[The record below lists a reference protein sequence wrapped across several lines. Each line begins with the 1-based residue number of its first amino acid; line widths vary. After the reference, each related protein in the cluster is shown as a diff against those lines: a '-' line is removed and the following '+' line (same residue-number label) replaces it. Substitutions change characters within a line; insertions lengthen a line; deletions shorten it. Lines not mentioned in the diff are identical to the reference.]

1 MLINAIKPP
10 IMVFVGYAIPA
21 LKRWLDRSKTKD
33 RYKTKKTSMYAYKV
47 LYSGADY
54 KVQVQ
59 YSQILNVAFITMF
72 YGAGMPLLF
81 PIAACT
87 FIINYAC

>member
-1 MLINAIKPP
+1 MIKPP
-10 IMVFVGYAIPA
+10 IMVGVAVGIPA
-21 LKRWLDRSKTKD
+21 LKRWLDRKKGKD
-33 RYKTKKTSMYAYKV
+33 RYMTKKTSMAGYKA

-87 FIINYAC
+87 FIINYVC